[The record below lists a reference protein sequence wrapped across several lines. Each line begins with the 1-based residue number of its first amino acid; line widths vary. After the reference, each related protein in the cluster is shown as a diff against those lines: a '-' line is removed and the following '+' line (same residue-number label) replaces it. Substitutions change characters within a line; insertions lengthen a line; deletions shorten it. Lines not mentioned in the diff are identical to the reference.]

1 MVVVVVEIEEEVEE
15 EEIKTTGTTIT
26 IITTATT
33 INSNNTIIKTISS
46 NGEAIV
52 SSNSRI
58 ISMVGTIISKE
69 ITTTLSEMV
78 GAIGTK
84 TKTNIRIKI
93 RIKTNFSA
101 RIIIEIKIRVI
112 IKTREDFKAGEICFK
127 IRTTIITNSHSHSII
142 KMHSRTSMVVI
153 TARVL
158 IAVDGMATDTIITAV
173 AIITLEGK
181 AIMGKITSME
191 TITRTISRIATIFS
205 TNISST
211 IIKYI
216 TITMQL
222 EIQVLLHNINNTEG
236 CFPINN
242 SSRIPFNKTKP
253 QGSLPPNSS
262 TASSISS
269 NSCSLMPFLK
279 LVCSTS
285 IPKIIIPLHNVDA
298 IIAAT

>member
-112 IKTREDFKAGEICFK
+112 IKTREDFKAGEIYFK
-127 IRTTIITNSHSHSII
+127 IITNSNSNSNSII

-222 EIQVLLHNINNTEG
+222 GIQVLLHNINNTEG

-253 QGSLPPNSS
+253 QGSLPPNSN

>member
-84 TKTNIRIKI
+84 TSIRIKI

-112 IKTREDFKAGEICFK
+112 IKTREDFKAGEIYFK
-127 IRTTIITNSHSHSII
+127 IITNSNSNSNSII

-222 EIQVLLHNINNTEG
+222 GIQVLLHNINNTEG

-253 QGSLPPNSS
+253 QGSLPPNSN

>member
-84 TKTNIRIKI
+84 TSIRIKI

-222 EIQVLLHNINNTEG
+222 GIQVLLHNINNTEG

-253 QGSLPPNSS
+253 QGSLPPNSN